1 MGAVALV
8 DVTRILFWDDP
19 YATSLPASVV
29 AATTHEATLDQTIF
43 YAFAGGQERDH
54 GTIGG
59 HEVLDAGWDGPDIVY
74 QLAAGHGL
82 GCGEVVEVAID
93 GTRRGRLRR
102 LHMATEIVLEVL
114 TQDDPDLEKVGAH
127 IGAAKARID
136 FASAVTLG
144 ERLARISAAAN
155 GVVAADLP
163 ISTGFSDTAR
173 QRRYWEIPGFARV
186 PCVGTLPRRTGEIQ
200 GVTLRRRNPGQGK
213 ERVEITLAELV

>member
-1 MGAVALV
+1 M
-8 DVTRILFWDDP
+8 TRILFWDDP

-29 AATTHEATLDQTIF
+29 AATTHEVTLDQTIF

-82 GCGEVVEVAID
+82 GCGEVVAVAID
-93 GTRRGRLRR
+93 GTRRDRLRR